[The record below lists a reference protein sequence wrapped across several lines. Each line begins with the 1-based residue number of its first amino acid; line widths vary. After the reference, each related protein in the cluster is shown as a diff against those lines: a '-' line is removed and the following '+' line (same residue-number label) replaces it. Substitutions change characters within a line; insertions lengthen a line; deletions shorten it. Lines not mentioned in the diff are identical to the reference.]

1 MIAHLGILFL
11 VLVAVAAAVVW
22 QLRDILVLY
31 YEDKYNINIE
41 REYDDETLDTYSED
55 SGCRADDSGYRDN
68 GGMLEEAG

>member
-22 QLRDILVLY
+22 QIRDIVVLY

-41 REYDDETLDTYSED
+41 REYDDETLDTNS
-55 SGCRADDSGYRDN
+55 
-68 GGMLEEAG
+68 